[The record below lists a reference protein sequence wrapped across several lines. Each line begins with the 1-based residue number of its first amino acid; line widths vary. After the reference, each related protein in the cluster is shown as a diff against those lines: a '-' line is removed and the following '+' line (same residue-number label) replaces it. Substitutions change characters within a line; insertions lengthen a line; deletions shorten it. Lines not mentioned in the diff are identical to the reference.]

1 MTLDF
6 YDSDP
11 EGYCEKTFGAD
22 MSAIRERFARHLD
35 DGAEVLDLG
44 CGSGRDSLA
53 FTEQGFR
60 VTAVDGS
67 EGMCRAARK
76 RTGLDVRHLLFSELD
91 YMDRFDGVWACAS
104 LLHARSDELP
114 AMMSLVRR
122 ALKDGGIL
130 FCCFKLG
137 SFEGVRD
144 GRWYTDMTES
154 SLTELLEASGF
165 EPLEVWTSEGDGTS
179 WANSVSRRS
188 RCSERPSSTLIF
200 YERIVRSW
208 HSTEGQA

>member
-22 MSAIRERFARHLD
+22 MSAVRERFTRRLK

-53 FTEQGFR
+53 FKEQGYR
-60 VTAVDGS
+60 VTPVDGS
-67 EGMCRAARK
+67 EGMCREARK
-76 RTGLDVRHLLFSELD
+76 RTGMDVRHLLFSELD
-91 YMDRFDGVWACAS
+91 YIDRFDGVWACAS
-104 LLHARSDELP
+104 LLHLRSEEIPSTMALI
-114 AMMSLVRR
+114 RR
-122 ALKDGGIL
+122 ALKEGGVF

-137 SFEGVRD
+137 GFEGMRD

-154 SLTELLEASGF
+154 SLKELLEASGF
-165 EPLEVWTSEGDGTS
+165 EPLDVWTSENEGTS

-188 RCSERPSSTLIF
+188 
-200 YERIVRSW
+200 
-208 HSTEGQA
+208 

>member
-11 EGYCEKTFGAD
+11 EGYCVKTFGAD
-22 MSAIRERFARHLD
+22 MSAIRERFTRHLE

-53 FTEQGFR
+53 FMEQGFS
-60 VTAVDGS
+60 VTSVDGS
-67 EGMCRAARK
+67 EGMCREARK
-76 RTGLDVRHLLFSELD
+76 RTGLDVRRLLFSELD
-91 YMDRFDGVWACAS
+91 HTDRFDGVWACAS

-114 AMMSLVRR
+114 AVMSLIHR
-122 ALKDGGIL
+122 ALKDNGIL

-154 SLTELLEASGF
+154 SLAELLEASGF
-165 EPLEVWTSEGDGTS
+165 EPLEVWTSENDGTS

-188 RCSERPSSTLIF
+188 R
-200 YERIVRSW
+200 
-208 HSTEGQA
+208 